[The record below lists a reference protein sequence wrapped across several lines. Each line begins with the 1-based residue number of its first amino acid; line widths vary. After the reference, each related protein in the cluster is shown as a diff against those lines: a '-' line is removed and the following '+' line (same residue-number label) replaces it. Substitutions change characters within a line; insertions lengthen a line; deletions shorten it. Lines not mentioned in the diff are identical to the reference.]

1 MMLIYCRSSFEK
13 HDAPLLG
20 GIDTDVI
27 KLSKTLTMLSA
38 IVCSMKT
45 ATEFTRCY
53 DDNTTLPT
61 TTRATLVAA
70 TSSHTSSFL

>member
-1 MMLIYCRSSFEK
+1 MDMLYLQPGLLEGAIGSASFEK

-20 GIDTDVI
+20 
-27 KLSKTLTMLSA
+27 
-38 IVCSMKT
+38 VCSMKT